1 MLCASEEKN
10 TVCQCVPACPDSGG
24 SHANFAITFLLSE
37 NFAARI
43 NHRKLC
49 SAENMFPLTLPE
61 HPSDSQTANSTN
73 HIGFGMTFLAELDV
87 LIFLSC
93 SQGMT
98 LCNFQGEPHSFTWKH
113 QELQKY
119 IPPALPLVSF
129 IRSESVHCPQ
139 G

>member
-1 MLCASEEKN
+1 MPPKRKTQYVSVFLPVQIVGAAM
-10 TVCQCVPACPDSGG
+10 PILP
-24 SHANFAITFLLSE
+24 ILLSE

-113 QELQKY
+113 QEL
-119 IPPALPLVSF
+119 
-129 IRSESVHCPQ
+129 
-139 G
+139 